1 VKYSI
6 FLLILAGMISGCD
19 TTTSIQGVDGPY
31 VTLASPLVIEATFQ
45 RILTVN
51 QAVTPIDLMPNSA
64 IETSPDPQHNLHL
77 RAVISLD
84 DVKAL
89 EATVQNVESGLPL
102 QTLPGG
108 RLIPNTVGGT
118 LPGFSLPVP
127 ELGSFEF
134 YFERHSVGLFV
145 PVQFDAAQVIG
156 SYPIFDD
163 SNHHLGEL
171 SVVGQDATA
180 QNSGFFLLLD
190 LIELSRIS
198 ASTAHLQ

>member
-118 LPGFSLPVP
+118 LPGFSL
-127 ELGSFEF
+127 
-134 YFERHSVGLFV
+134 VGLFV